1 MAMQVDKDLEII
13 IPTFNRSETLKNTVQ
28 NILVSPVGSCRI
40 TILDNNST
48 DNTAEVVRELA
59 KNHNNIV
66 YIKNRFNLGLAGNIC
81 KALTLPTAKY
91 FWIVFDDTG
100 LDFANWNCIEEGLKQ
115 DYDCILTTNYYDVK
129 NSVDLKERAAI
140 FLMLI
145 FCFAGIYKTDLITDD
160 VVLYALNDIYT
171 VHSQM
176 ALISA
181 VFNDKNRKIYIPEK
195 TIAFPQ
201 VNPETAKGEEY
212 SFNRTKGKFCHFRIS
227 HGDFIPGF
235 LAGLQSLDDELLQKE
250 CVKLFFEQR
259 NGIGPFSSKRL
270 ITKIYKKINKN
281 DLTFINY
288 LDEKYFLENK
298 YKIMK
303 LRKPFWSLIK
313 DKLRR
318 KYE

>member
-1 MAMQVDKDLEII
+1 MQVNKNLEII
-13 IPTFNRSETLKNTVQ
+13 IPTFNRSETLKNTIQ

-48 DNTAEVVRELA
+48 DDTFKVVE
-59 KNHNNIV
+59 KFSNEHENIV
-66 YIKNRFNLGLAGNIC
+66 YIRNRFNLGLAGNIC

-91 FWIVFDDTG
+91 FWIIFDDTG
-100 LDFANWNCIEEGLKQ
+100 LNFENWNYIEEGLKQ

-145 FCFAGIYKTDLITDD
+145 YCFAGIYKTDLITDD
-160 VVLYALNDIYT
+160 VVLYAFNDIYT

-212 SFNRTKGKFCHFRIS
+212 SFNRTKGKFYHFRIS

-235 LAGLQSLDDELLQKE
+235 LTGLQSLDDEKLQKE
-250 CVKLFFEQR
+250 CAELLFEKR
-259 NGIGPFSSKRL
+259 NGIGPFIIKKFVNKSFQNIPKDQN
-270 ITKIYKKINKN
+270 IY
-281 DLTFINY
+281 INY
-288 LDEKYFLENK
+288 LDQKWFLEDK

-303 LRKPFWSLIK
+303 FEKSFWRLIK

-318 KYE
+318 KHE